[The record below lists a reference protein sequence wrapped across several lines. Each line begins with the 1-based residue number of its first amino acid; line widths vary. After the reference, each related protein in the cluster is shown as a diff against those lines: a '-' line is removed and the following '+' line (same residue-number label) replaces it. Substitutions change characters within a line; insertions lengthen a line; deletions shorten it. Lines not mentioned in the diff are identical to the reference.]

1 MSKIVL
7 KNGSTITFTGDG
19 DKLTGCQ
26 PDWVMRH
33 LIYDG
38 LTDEQKVIAAR
49 KPGKDTFMMDGVD
62 PLDRGE
68 S

>member
-7 KNGSTITFTGDG
+7 KNGSTIAFTGDG

-33 LIYDG
+33 LIYDC
-38 LTDEQKVIAAR
+38 LTDEQKDEAKRAYNR
-49 KPGKDTFMMDGVD
+49 LMDNMVLSNRC
-62 PLDRGE
+62 PV
-68 S
+68 